1 MVYYLSILVNM
12 NQFSISDIETLSGI
26 KAHTLRI
33 WEQRYKFLTPA
44 RKESRHRIYS
54 NEDLKSI
61 LRISYLYHKG
71 LKISKIAALSE
82 QEICKRSLETEGHK
96 LDFEIYIN
104 RLTEASIDLNQE
116 LFEEIT
122 DQVVSQAGYESS
134 VLKVFFPLLNK
145 IGLLWM
151 VDSVTP
157 AQEHFASAIIIKKM
171 LAAIQTVPRIK
182 YVAGQPRVLI
192 FTPESELHEM
202 PMLFMQYQ
210 LRKHGIPVIQAG
222 KNSSLTVIKN
232 FVEANDCTHLYFH
245 LVTNLI
251 HSPLEQYLL
260 SLSSLFPTHKIYFSG
275 AASPSIHI
283 PANVHFLRNQQA
295 VADFVFQL

>member
-1 MVYYLSILVNM
+1 M

-33 WEQRYKFLTPA
+33 WEQRYKFLTPG

-71 LKISKIAALSE
+71 LKISKIAALTE
-82 QEICKRSLETEGHK
+82 EEIRRRSLQPEGHR

-104 RLTEASIDLNQE
+104 QLTEASIDLNQD
-116 LFEEIT
+116 LFEEIV
-122 DQVVSQAGYESS
+122 DQVISQLGYESG

-151 VDSVTP
+151 VDSITP
-157 AQEHFASAIIIKKM
+157 AQEHFASAIILKKM
-171 LAAIQTVPRIK
+171 LSAIQTIPRTRYVP
-182 YVAGQPRVLI
+182 GSPRVLI
-192 FTPESELHEM
+192 FTPQGELHEM
-202 PMLFMQYQ
+202 PILFLQYQ
-210 LRKHGIPVIQAG
+210 LRKRGIAVIQAG
-222 KNSSLTVIKN
+222 KNSSIPVIKDFLEIN
-232 FVEANDCTHLYFH
+232 HCSHIYFH

-260 SLSSLFPTHKIYFSG
+260 SLSSLFPKHKIYFSG
-275 AASPSIHI
+275 AALPGTNFPS
-283 PANVHFLRNQQA
+283 NVHFLRNQQA

>member
-1 MVYYLSILVNM
+1 M

-33 WEQRYKFLTPA
+33 WEQRYKFLNPG

-82 QEICKRSLETEGHK
+82 EEIRIRSLQPEGQF

-104 RLTEASIDLNQE
+104 RLTEASIDLDQD
-116 LFEEIT
+116 LFEQII
-122 DQVVSQAGYESS
+122 DQVISQVGYEPG

-151 VDSVTP
+151 VDSITP
-157 AQEHFASAIIIKKM
+157 SQEHFASAIILKKM
-171 LAAIQTVPRIK
+171 LAAIQSVPRTRYI
-182 YVAGQPRVLI
+182 AGSTRVLI
-192 FTPESELHEM
+192 FTPQGELHEM
-202 PMLFMQYQ
+202 PILLMQYQ
-210 LRKHGIPVIQAG
+210 LRKRGIALIQAG
-222 KNSSLTVIKN
+222 KNVSIPVLKDFLEIN
-232 FVEANDCTHLYFH
+232 QCTHLYFH
-245 LVTNLI
+245 LVTNLM
-251 HSPLEQYLL
+251 HSPLEQYLF
-260 SLSSLFPTHKIYFSG
+260 SLSSLFPNHTIYFSG
-275 AASPSIHI
+275 AALPTTNF
-283 PANVHFLRNQQA
+283 PTNVHFLRNQQA
-295 VADFVFQL
+295 VADFVYQL

>member
-1 MVYYLSILVNM
+1 M

-82 QEICKRSLETEGHK
+82 EEICKRSLQTDGHRV
-96 LDFEIYIN
+96 DFEIYLN

-116 LFEEIT
+116 LFEEII
-122 DQVVSQAGYESS
+122 DQVISQAGYESS

-171 LAAIQTVPRIK
+171 LAAIQTVPRPK
-182 YVAGQPRVLI
+182 YVAGQTRVLI

-202 PMLFMQYQ
+202 PMLFIQYQ
-210 LRKHGIPVIQAG
+210 LRKHGVPVIQAG
-222 KNSSLTVIKN
+222 KNSSVTVIKE
-232 FVEANDCTHLYFH
+232 FVEANRCTHLYFH

-251 HSPLEQYLL
+251 HTPLEQYLL

-275 AASPSIHI
+275 AASQSIHI
-283 PANVHFLRNQQA
+283 PANIHYLKNQQA